1 MSNMISKPLQA
12 ILLVTAVLSVLAL
25 LKPEG
30 LTASQAEDS
39 LLSEHHDKRAAS
51 QADDHVMAPWL
62 RTLVEP
68 PQTASL
74 AQGFAPPPAPPPVMP
89 VVVAPPP
96 EPPKPV
102 VPTPAFTYLG
112 RMIRDE
118 RTFVFLGSGEDI
130 EVVAIGD
137 PVDNNWRVESVS
149 DTGVELRYMPLNET
163 RQLAMGDK

>member
-1 MSNMISKPLQA
+1 MNNLISRPLQA
-12 ILLVTAVLSVLAL
+12 VLLATAVLTILAL

-30 LTASQAEDS
+30 LSGAGATES
-39 LLSEHHDKRAAS
+39 LLPERQAKVDGKKVEDIAAN
-51 QADDHVMAPWL
+51 PWL
-62 RTLVEP
+62 RALAEP
-68 PQTASL
+68 LQAASL
-74 AQGFAPPPAPPPVMP
+74 AQGFSPPPPPVPVAP

-96 EPPKPV
+96 EPPRPV

-112 RMIRDE
+112 RMVRDD

-163 RQLAMGDK
+163 RLLAMSDK